1 MMALATFLALAS
13 SLALCWL
20 WFCCCEVWVLL
31 HAGCWNIQSSGLLL
45 WHFLAVVLV
54 LGGVVVE
61 ISLMSTIQNPAPPQD
76 LTVSTRQRQWY
87 YSKQQEDHDLERQAF
102 SRQEGEQVLAGG
114 LVAVAVAAAG
124 GKQWQY

>member
-1 MMALATFLALAS
+1 M
-13 SLALCWL
+13 
-20 WFCCCEVWVLL
+20 
-31 HAGCWNIQSSGLLL
+31 